1 MWLTTTFNTFKRIYG
16 YDQLPANEH
25 PPLGLNMHDQLAL
38 WYEINCLDDAEKT
51 DSKWIIKRDQDVR
64 IEVEGALTKGMT
76 VCDLRGKPKRDVV
89 DPDDHG
95 ISLSTQYDN
104 RINVAVSSSFVGS
117 HFGQALLK
125 GLFE

>member
-1 MWLTTTFNTFKRIYG
+1 
-16 YDQLPANEH
+16 
-25 PPLGLNMHDQLAL
+25 MHDQLAL